1 MATDQEHPPHAHKP
15 VPAHSF
21 PSLGHSVSIIAL
33 ALASLLSQCR
43 VDHAFRRID
52 GLETEI
58 AELKARP

>member
-1 MATDQEHPPHAHKP
+1 MATDDPPHVPKP
-15 VPAHSF
+15 VPAQAFH
-21 PSLGHSVSIIAL
+21 SLGHSVSIIAL